1 MNESEN
7 RLSSAIHC
15 IDDSIDSAE
24 TGLPEEVFLL
34 VSRITPLVN
43 VDLLIQDSCKRTLLT
58 WRDDRFYGPG
68 WHVPGGII
76 RYKET
81 GADRLL
87 KVARQELS
95 VEVDFDPKPLFV
107 SQCIAPEKTD
117 RAHAVSLLHR
127 CRLKNSLDERQRF
140 NSDLPLP
147 GQWQWHEY
155 CPDNLIPEQREYAVF
170 FRKSGNSTK
179 RIRSLTSHIP
189 PSQLLRYIVVGF
201 GNTVFAYGSF
211 ALFTAMLSEY
221 MPASYLA
228 GSLLSSLLNI
238 TVSFLNYKWFVF
250 KTKGNYVR
258 EWFKCL
264 IVYSGSIIF
273 GLVVLPPLVFLMTSF
288 TQEPK
293 SAPYIAGA
301 LLTGVNV
308 IISFVGHKNFSF
320 RGSQTKEATFLSSEG
335 H

>member
-1 MNESEN
+1 MNESKDQ
-7 RLSSAIHC
+7 LSSAIRG
-15 IDDSIDSAE
+15 IEDSIDSAE

-43 VDLLIQDSCKRTLLT
+43 VDLLIQDSRKRTLLT
-58 WRDDRFYGPG
+58 WRDDSFFGPG

-81 GADRLL
+81 GADRLRN
-87 KVARQELS
+87 VASQELG
-95 VEVDFDPKPLFV
+95 VEVDFDPTPLFV

-117 RAHAVSLLHR
+117 RAHSISLLHR
-127 CRLKNSLDERQRF
+127 CRLKSSLDEQQQF
-140 NSDLPLP
+140 TPDSPLP
-147 GQWQWHEY
+147 GQWQWHGH

-179 RIRSLTSHIP
+179 HIRSLTSHIP
-189 PSQLLRYIVVGF
+189 TSQLLRYLVVGF
-201 GNTVFAYGSF
+201 GNTVFAYGSY
-211 ALFTAMLSEY
+211 ALFTAILSEY

-250 KTKGNYVR
+250 KTKGNYIR
-258 EWFKCL
+258 EWLKCL
-264 IVYSGSIIF
+264 VVYSSSIIL
-273 GLVVLPPLVFLMTSF
+273 GLLLLPPLVFLMTYL
-288 TQEPK
+288 TQNPK

-301 LLTGVNV
+301 LLTGFNV

-320 RGSQTKEATFLSSEG
+320 RGSQTKEVTFSSSEG